1 MALPASSRLHRAIA
15 KYLEQQAAG
24 GGEHAEGFE
33 VAAQLVRG
41 SLAEHEEAESSARE
55 LLEIFIAGE
64 AALSARAAPAA
75 APVAAPS
82 QAEAAMPAPATSAAA
97 PAPVPGR
104 CVISRSGAAPVTAV
118 TGEAP
123 SRERPPEVVVY
134 TVPPGD
140 EPPIDAAS
148 YEEKLQKFVENL
160 KSRGF
165 FAGTVEGSDEYNQRY
180 ERARSNF
187 HSKFGH
193 RLQAAPAAAAA
204 TSTPS
209 PAAPAAAAASAHA
222 ATSASAPSPAPA
234 TVRPVQG
241 PARDPNDPGER
252 HRGRDPAEIEAER
265 RGQAMLAMAA
275 EVALRNADW
284 ENCAHAAT
292 RAMDPSYPD
301 LPSGKTARLLVV
313 RAGAHL
319 GLRDFDAAI
328 ADAETA
334 LALEPKG
341 ESAAAALL
349 RLGKALEGQG
359 KPAEAIQRGCASPA
373 HAPYCGCAHAPR
385 AGHGSSYE
393 AERRSAEARRGTPQA
408 ALPLPLA
415 PPPPLPGA
423 DTTR

>member
-1 MALPASSRLHRAIA
+1 MAASRLHRAIA
-15 KYLEQQAAG
+15 QYLEQQAAG

-41 SLAEHEEAESSARE
+41 SLVEHEEAESSARE
-55 LLEIFIAGE
+55 LLEIFITGE
-64 AALSARAAPAA
+64 AALSARATPAA

-82 QAEAAMPAPATSAAA
+82 QAEAALPAPATSAAA

-104 CVISRSGAAPVTAV
+104 CVISRSGAAPVTA
-118 TGEAP
+118 
-123 SRERPPEVVVY
+123 PPEVVVY
-134 TVPPGD
+134 TAPPD
-140 EPPIDAAS
+140 EPIIEAAA
-148 YEEKLQKFVENL
+148 YEAKLQKFVENL

-165 FAGTVEGSDEYNQRY
+165 FAGTVEGSDEYTRRY

-209 PAAPAAAAASAHA
+209 PAAPTAAAASAPA
-222 ATSASAPSPAPA
+222 ATTASAPSPAPA

-241 PARDPNDPGER
+241 PARDP
-252 HRGRDPAEIEAER
+252 AEVEAER

-319 GLRDFDAAI
+319 GLHDFDAAI

-349 RLGKALEGQG
+349 RLAKALEGQG

-393 AERRSAEARRGTPQA
+393 AERRSAEARRRQPS
-408 ALPLPLA
+408 PSHW
-415 PPPPLPGA
+415 PPRPPLPGA